1 LRDLCSCEC
10 LHYKPSTEVGM
21 VDMPVV
27 LLWTLRQRL
36 MTSKSDLGFEDS
48 KTLSQNKKKT
58 CKKEKKERGL

>member
-1 LRDLCSCEC
+1 
-10 LHYKPSTEVGM
+10 M